1 MNTSIMVFSVIL
13 VIPSLALIFFILL
26 RFFCIFCVP
35 FLQKRCCYNN
45 VISEED
51 YDNNLLDSSIL

>member
-13 VIPSLALIFFILL
+13 VIPSLALIIFILL
-26 RFFCIFCVP
+26 RFFCIFCIP

-45 VISEED
+45 VISED
-51 YDNNLLDSSIL
+51 SYNNLLDSSIL